1 MTLIEFLIEIMNI
14 KKGMGKES
22 TLVSRLI
29 VGLSVG
35 LDLEMLSLALREGVE
50 AEQGPCL
57 FGE

>member
-35 LDLEMLSLALREGVE
+35 LDLEMLSLALCEGVE